1 VTSILRATNDP
12 APDLHRPFL
21 VDVSQAAAILAI
33 SRSSIYKHLERTT
46 HSDPHRPERPLLGRT
61 TRAIRHRAHRGE
73 LTMTYRRRRQP
84 MFTSSALHYDVPM
97 GNDARTLLTEALEL
111 AADDRAELAAELLAS
126 LDDPASDSQEE
137 VDRLWAAEIERRSN
151 RVLSGES
158 PGEPWD
164 EARRRIES
172 DLAAR

>member
-1 VTSILRATNDP
+1 MTC
-12 APDLHRPFL
+12 
-21 VDVSQAAAILAI
+21 
-33 SRSSIYKHLERTT
+33 
-46 HSDPHRPERPLLGRT
+46 
-61 TRAIRHRAHRGE
+61 RG
-73 LTMTYRRRRQP
+73 YRQP
-84 MFTSSALHYDVPM
+84 MFTSSGLHYAVQM

-111 AADDRAELAAELLAS
+111 AVDDRAELAAELLAS
-126 LDDPASDSQEE
+126 LDEPTSDSQEE

-151 RVLSGES
+151 RVLTGES

>member
-1 VTSILRATNDP
+1 
-12 APDLHRPFL
+12 
-21 VDVSQAAAILAI
+21 
-33 SRSSIYKHLERTT
+33 
-46 HSDPHRPERPLLGRT
+46 
-61 TRAIRHRAHRGE
+61 
-73 LTMTYRRRRQP
+73 
-84 MFTSSALHYDVPM
+84 MFTSSALNYDVLM
-97 GNDARTLLTEALEL
+97 GNDARALRTEALEL

-137 VDRLWAAEIERRSN
+137 TDRLWAAEIERRSN

-158 PGEPWD
+158 SGEPWD

>member
-1 VTSILRATNDP
+1 MTS
-12 APDLHRPFL
+12 
-21 VDVSQAAAILAI
+21 
-33 SRSSIYKHLERTT
+33 
-46 HSDPHRPERPLLGRT
+46 
-61 TRAIRHRAHRGE
+61 
-73 LTMTYRRRRQP
+73 RRRRQP
-84 MFTSSALHYDVPM
+84 VFTSSALNYDVLM
-97 GNDARTLLTEALEL
+97 GIDARTLRTEALEL

-158 PGEPWD
+158 SGEPWD